1 MKALKPHLLALPDY
15 PYTMAQALI
24 KLDQNES
31 PYGLPPE
38 LKAELASR
46 MAELP
51 LNRYPRMHAEG
62 LAERIADFEG
72 WPESGVVVGPGSNTI
87 IFALVAAAQRV
98 LDVQPSF
105 VHYEHSAHL
114 LGAPYRA
121 VPLREGFELPVEELQ
136 EALTGE
142 DPGVFFLPN
151 PHTPTG
157 AFFAPERVS
166 TLCQAAAAAEW
177 LMVIDEAYYQFAPA
191 DMKRQ
196 AQGQPHLAILR
207 TFSKAWGL
215 AGARAGYLLASD
227 EVARVVRNLLP
238 PFGVPSPTA
247 LAVEL
252 ALEHPGYV
260 AEAVEKVRRE
270 RDRVYLELKS
280 HPTWEAYPSH
290 TNFLLIRTPDA
301 EAAYLGLL
309 KRGVLVRRQDH
320 IPGLE
325 GAIRVTIGTPVEND
339 AFLQAAFD
347 LAREEREKEKEPD
360 DATGED

>member
-1 MKALKPHLLALPDY
+1 MKAIKPHLPALPDY
-15 PYTMAQALI
+15 PYTTAQALI

-31 PYGLPPE
+31 PYGLPAE

-46 MAELP
+46 LAELP
-51 LNRYPRMHAEG
+51 LNRYPRMHAET

-87 IFALVAAAQRV
+87 IFALVAAAQNI

-114 LGAPYRA
+114 LGAPYKA
-121 VPLREGFELPVEELQ
+121 VLLREGFELPVEEIQ
-136 EALTGE
+136 QALSEGE
-142 DPGVFFLPN
+142 PGVFFLPN

-157 AFFAPERVS
+157 AFFALERVAAIAQ
-166 TLCQAAAAAEW
+166 TAAAEEW
-177 LMVIDEAYYQFAPA
+177 LMVVDEAYYQFAPA

-196 AQGQPHLAILR
+196 AQGELHLAILR

-238 PFGVPSPTA
+238 PFGVPSLTV

-270 RDRVYLELKS
+270 RDRVYLELKA
-280 HPTWEAYPSH
+280 HPVWDAYPSH

-301 EAAYLGLL
+301 EAAYQGLL

-339 AFLQAAFD
+339 AFLQAAFE
-347 LAREEREKEKEPD
+347 LAKEEWGKEKEPD